1 MYFIL
6 TRGPAGLGC
15 GVDQKGGA
23 SLGLLRRRGSPVFGE
38 RDFGDEPGCLDRLRG
53 FFRHAADLA
62 FLAGVDVR
70 RPEPGGKFHFGRRRR
85 VHEGQHEGVLVVPG
99 VMVRDDR
106 QPTLARR
113 VFPLVPP
120 LEAERPGLRTRHD
133 RMRAVYFCRGVQ
145 AHARIVGEYRDRQAA
160 ESSEAEPDGKEHPAL
175 VFGEE
180 ADDHHDPHVGEH

>member
-1 MYFIL
+1 MRESLPSLPICV
-6 TRGPAGLGC
+6 GIPARNPRRRSFPVLFGATESCTLFSPE
-15 GVDQKGGA
+15 VRRALAAASTKKGGA

-133 RMRAVYFCRGVQ
+133 RMRAVYFCR
-145 AHARIVGEYRDRQAA
+145 
-160 ESSEAEPDGKEHPAL
+160 
-175 VFGEE
+175 
-180 ADDHHDPHVGEH
+180 